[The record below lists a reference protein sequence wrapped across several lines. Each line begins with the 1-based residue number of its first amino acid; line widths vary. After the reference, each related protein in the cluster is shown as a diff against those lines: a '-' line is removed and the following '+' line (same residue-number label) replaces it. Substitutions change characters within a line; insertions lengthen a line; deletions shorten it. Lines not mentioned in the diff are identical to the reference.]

1 MNEHVQVWMPV
12 QDTLRLRLTAERL
25 VKRTSIAVMVE
36 IVALISTQD
45 RDTAALET
53 KVRAALKCFIDAHWH
68 TASSERTRD
77 DSGFERVKLVGYAR
91 VPRDENVNLVE
102 RARLASSEGLAIQNP
117 GVDYKVA
124 SSVLVAETEKLHGDL
139 IRQTQARIT
148 EFNELTGRQWRIGNI
163 QFGVNNR
170 DEAEYSTKLARR
182 EAARFGSDEH
192 DVLLTSERISMIAEV
207 ELRSVP

>member
-1 MNEHVQVWMPV
+1 MNEQVQVWMPV

-77 DSGFERVKLVGYAR
+77 DSGFDRVKLVGYAR
-91 VPRDENVNLVE
+91 VEREATNVRTSLSMVS
-102 RARLASSEGLAIQNP
+102 RAARIS
-117 GVDYKVA
+117 
-124 SSVLVAETEKLHGDL
+124 SSVRGSSAAKD
-139 IRQTQARIT
+139 
-148 EFNELTGRQWRIGNI
+148 WRS
-163 QFGVNNR
+163 R
-170 DEAEYSTKLARR
+170 TPESTTRWPHQCWWRR
-182 EAARFGSDEH
+182 P
-192 DVLLTSERISMIAEV
+192 
-207 ELRSVP
+207 RSCTAT

>member
-1 MNEHVQVWMPV
+1 MNEQVQVWMPV

-102 RARLASSEGLAIQNP
+102 RARLASSEGLAIQNT

-124 SSVLVAETEKLHGDL
+124 
-139 IRQTQARIT
+139 
-148 EFNELTGRQWRIGNI
+148 
-163 QFGVNNR
+163 
-170 DEAEYSTKLARR
+170 
-182 EAARFGSDEH
+182 
-192 DVLLTSERISMIAEV
+192 
-207 ELRSVP
+207 